1 MHDSDPT
8 GIVAQ
13 KIEALR
19 KPGGRSRAGH
29 DNHLFSVTPCRY
41 QNSLAYTAEGIPTE
55 PQDDGAR
62 REVVEQDIGSTAVGD
77 VAAGQQEA
85 ERATFA
91 VGERVELAVAATSA
105 NPDRLDERPPFPPP
119 AERCA
124 FICVLSIRTS
134 AGGPPA
140 AASVTNISCQMPF
153 AAHRTNRLYS
163 VFLGP

>member
-55 PQDDGAR
+55 PLHGRRRAADFTADAIAAR
-62 REVVEQDIGSTAVGD
+62 YEALYLAAVR
-77 VAAGQQEA
+77 Q
-85 ERATFA
+85 
-91 VGERVELAVAATSA
+91 
-105 NPDRLDERPPFPPP
+105 
-119 AERCA
+119 
-124 FICVLSIRTS
+124 
-134 AGGPPA
+134 
-140 AASVTNISCQMPF
+140 
-153 AAHRTNRLYS
+153 
-163 VFLGP
+163 